1 MATILSCTS
10 LVFYQWGLT
19 KCELTERQEAIIQMN
34 ATNKSMVTTKDNSTI
49 TTKAKVVSE
58 TFRDDENEDEEK
70 DDEAIANNKDYKGFD
85 MGIHR
90 ETTGKEQEQ
99 DQDQQQDFTFDDSV
113 DSNDSD
119 DKENKDTDDEDES
132 NDKIVISFWP
142 K

>member
-1 MATILSCTS
+1 MQT
-10 LVFYQWGLT
+10 VT
-19 KCELTERQEAIIQMN
+19 KTLQ
-34 ATNKSMVTTKDNSTI
+34 
-49 TTKAKVVSE
+49 
-58 TFRDDENEDEEK
+58 DDENEDEEK

-85 MGIHR
+85 TGIHR

-99 DQDQQQDFTFDDSV
+99 DQDQQQDFTFDDPV

-132 NDKIVISFWP
+132 NEKIVISFWP